1 MNECI
6 TLAHGS
12 GGKLTHQL
20 IKDLFYKYFENDLL
34 LKGGDSAV
42 FQTQDGNMAFTTDSY
57 VISPIFFKGGNIG
70 KLAVCGTVNDL
81 AVSGAIPKYLSCS
94 FIIEEGLSLEELELI
109 VKSMA
114 DTAKEAS
121 VAIVTGDTKVVQ
133 RGCADRIFIN
143 TAGIGLIPKDVFYSV
158 KKIRK
163 GDNVIL
169 SGSMGDHGTA
179 ILLDREK
186 LQVQS
191 HIESDCAPLNLLL
204 QPVTQKF
211 SDSIRVMRD
220 PTRGGVA
227 TTLNELI
234 AGSGLSISL
243 YENALPVSDEVKG
256 ICEMLGMDPMFM
268 ANEGK
273 VLIIAD
279 SEQADNI
286 VALLKNSPYG
296 KDACIIGTVTDHF
309 RDKVYINTLAGGSR
323 VVGMLTG
330 DQLPRIC

>member
-42 FQTQDGNMAFTTDSY
+42 LQTQDGNMAFTTDSY

-70 KLAVCGTVNDL
+70 RLAVCGTVNDL
-81 AVSGAIPKYLSCS
+81 VVSGAIPKYLSCS
-94 FIIEEGLSLEELELI
+94 FIIEEGLRLEELELI

-114 DTAKEAS
+114 DTAKEAN
-121 VAIVTGDTKVVQ
+121 VVIVTGDTKVVQ

-163 GDNVIL
+163 GDKVIL
-169 SGSMGDHGTA
+169 SGSMGDHGTT
-179 ILLDREK
+179 ILLEREK

-204 QPVTQKF
+204 NPVTERF
-211 SDSIRVMRD
+211 SNAIHVMRD

-234 AGSGLSISL
+234 TGSGLSISL

-256 ICEMLGMDPMFM
+256 ICEMLGMDPMLPIPKA
-268 ANEGK
+268 ANAPK
-273 VLIIAD
+273 KANTAANHL
-279 SEQADNI
+279 Q
-286 VALLKNSPYG
+286 
-296 KDACIIGTVTDHF
+296 CIPFFI
-309 RDKVYINTLAGGSR
+309 
-323 VVGMLTG
+323 
-330 DQLPRIC
+330 